1 MKSKITVTIESD
13 KPIDVVNK
21 EEGGVTINPMTPDV
35 ELEEPVQGLCV
46 YVICVPLTQS
56 LLILATIPRRSW
68 SSIWLRS
75 GSALAIFG
83 IEQHNP

>member
-35 ELEEPVQGLCV
+35 EQPFV
-46 YVICVPLTQS
+46 LTCLGS
-56 LLILATIPRRSW
+56 LQNVASHRH
-68 SSIWLRS
+68 
-75 GSALAIFG
+75 
-83 IEQHNP
+83 QHYRE